1 MLCIRM
7 DGNQT
12 TIINPDDGKEKKF
25 TFDFSYWSHDGAT
38 ERPDGYNE
46 CAGPGKGTDGA
57 TYADQGAVFNDLGK
71 GVLNNAY
78 EGFNSFVPIHIF
90 LCPAFYSSPPSS
102 PTDLFHPPYP
112 FPPWNVASIPIP

>member
-78 EGFNSFVPIHIF
+78 EGFNSFVSIHIF
-90 LCPAFYSSPPSS
+90 LCPVLFLIAIVTHGSLSSPI
-102 PTDLFHPPYP
+102 P
-112 FPPWNVASIPIP
+112 FSPWNVASIPIP